1 MADPS
6 AEGISRAGS
15 RLDRVGWT
23 ALGYAPFRWF
33 LAAMLASTSANFVY
47 YAALGW
53 YVLEVTGSPAAVGF
67 AFTAAGLPILFLTPH
82 AGVLTDRLGARR
94 MLSLSLMGMAGVTIV
109 QAVVA
114 EGGAPPYAVVVVLA
128 LALGIA
134 QTVGAPSSVAIVSEL
149 VAPPAVSSATALNFL
164 HMNVSRIVGGLLG
177 GVLLAT
183 TTASIAFAAAGVLTI
198 LAVAIM
204 TRLRTVDAPAAVERP
219 RGALLGP
226 LVEAFRYATRHRT
239 LGVLITL
246 SIAPGAIGL
255 SYIFM
260 LPVAAE
266 ELGIGAGGL
275 GVLMAASGIGG
286 LVAGL
291 SLETIQR
298 RIGHGRA
305 LFGGMVGAA
314 VGLSSFGLAP
324 SVPLAIAALTIVGA
338 SFLTFAAATVT
349 LTQAL
354 APPRLRGRLVSLFAT
369 LYWGMMPVGALVVG
383 LVAEVTT
390 ARSAVALCG
399 LGLAIAGGVAF
410 LVRPQI
416 ATLAVGRDGLT
427 LSGNL
432 EGSGVV
438 PPVTGETRI
447 ADVGQGLAGNRVEL
461 ATAGHERE
469 PLPQIDRQA
478 DAEAG

>member
-1 MADPS
+1 
-6 AEGISRAGS
+6 
-15 RLDRVGWT
+15 
-23 ALGYAPFRWF
+23 
-33 LAAMLASTSANFVY
+33 
-47 YAALGW
+47 
-53 YVLEVTGSPAAVGF
+53 
-67 AFTAAGLPILFLTPH
+67 
-82 AGVLTDRLGARR
+82 
-94 MLSLSLMGMAGVTIV
+94 MGMALVTV
-109 QAVVA
+109 AQAIIA

-128 LALGIA
+128 LVLGIA
-134 QTVGAPSSVAIVSEL
+134 QTVGAPASVAIVSEL

-164 HMNVSRIVGGLLG
+164 HMNVARIIGGLLG

-183 TTASIAFAAAGVLTI
+183 TRPSIAFAAAGVL
-198 LAVAIM
+198 LVAAVAIM
-204 TRLRTVDAPAAVERP
+204 TRLRTAVEPAAIERP
-219 RGALLGP
+219 RGAMLGP
-226 LVEAFRYATRHRT
+226 LVEAFRYATRHPT

-314 VGLSSFGLAP
+314 VGLSAFGLAP
-324 SVPLAIAALTIVGA
+324 SVQLAIAALTIVGA

-410 LVRPQI
+410 VVRPQI

-438 PPVTGETRI
+438 PRPAEELRV
-447 ADVGQGLAGNRVEL
+447 ADVGEGLAGHRVEL
-461 ATAGHERE
+461 AAAGNERE
-469 PLPQIDRQA
+469 PLPQLERKA
-478 DAEAG
+478 DAEAR

>member
-1 MADPS
+1 
-6 AEGISRAGS
+6 
-15 RLDRVGWT
+15 
-23 ALGYAPFRWF
+23 
-33 LAAMLASTSANFVY
+33 
-47 YAALGW
+47 
-53 YVLEVTGSPAAVGF
+53 
-67 AFTAAGLPILFLTPH
+67 
-82 AGVLTDRLGARR
+82 
-94 MLSLSLMGMAGVTIV
+94 
-109 QAVVA
+109 
-114 EGGAPPYAVVVVLA
+114 
-128 LALGIA
+128 
-134 QTVGAPSSVAIVSEL
+134 
-149 VAPPAVSSATALNFL
+149 
-164 HMNVSRIVGGLLG
+164 
-177 GVLLAT
+177 
-183 TTASIAFAAAGVLTI
+183 
-198 LAVAIM
+198 
-204 TRLRTVDAPAAVERP
+204 
-219 RGALLGP
+219 
-226 LVEAFRYATRHRT
+226 
-239 LGVLITL
+239 
-246 SIAPGAIGL
+246 
-255 SYIFM
+255 
-260 LPVAAE
+260 
-266 ELGIGAGGL
+266 
-275 GVLMAASGIGG
+275 
-286 LVAGL
+286 
-291 SLETIQR
+291 
-298 RIGHGRA
+298 
-305 LFGGMVGAA
+305 VGAA